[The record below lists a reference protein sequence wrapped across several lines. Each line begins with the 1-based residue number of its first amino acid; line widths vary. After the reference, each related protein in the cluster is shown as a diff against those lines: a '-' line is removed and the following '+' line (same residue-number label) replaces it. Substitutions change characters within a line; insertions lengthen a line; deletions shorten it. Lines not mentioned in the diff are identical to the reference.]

1 MKVSVIIPNYNYS
14 RFVCEAV
21 DSALAQTYQD
31 KEVIVIDD
39 GSTDNSIE
47 LLAKYGN
54 TIRLIEQPN
63 AGVCAARNNGV
74 AVSSGELVAF
84 LDADDVWMPTKLEKQ
99 VEQFK
104 KDPAIVLSHV
114 GVLDIDADG
123 NILAAHTDGMSGK
136 VCTDMLLFERPVIL
150 GACSG
155 AMWPKT
161 VFESVG
167 GFDSRLSTAADW
179 DLCFRTARQ
188 GKVAFVPETLFKY
201 RLHGTNMHGNI
212 DVMEHDMLLC
222 YQKAF
227 ETAPDLDGIKDRA
240 YGALYRVLAGSYFQA
255 GQYGGFL
262 LNAAKSIWRRPA
274 SLKYFLEFPLRKM
287 RRENDGSPP
296 YEGGVRL

>member
-21 DSALAQTYQD
+21 DSALAQTYQN
-31 KEVIVIDD
+31 KEVIVVDD
-39 GSTDNSIE
+39 GSTDDSVE

-54 TIRLIEQPN
+54 AIKLIEQAN

-74 AVSSGELVAF
+74 AASTGELVAF

-104 KDPAIVLSHV
+104 RDPAIVLSHV

-155 AMWPKT
+155 AMLPKA

-179 DLCFRTARQ
+179 DLCFRTALQ
-188 GKVAFVPETLFKY
+188 GEVAFVPETLFKY

-212 DVMEHDMLLC
+212 GVMEHDTLIAWRN
-222 YQKAF
+222 AF
-227 ETAPDLDGIKDRA
+227 DTTDEGIREVKSRS
-240 YGALYRVLAGSYFQA
+240 YGNLHKILAGSYLQS

-262 LNAAKSIWRRPA
+262 RNLIKSLWFRPSYLGYYL
-274 SLKYFLEFPLRKM
+274 SLLAGRK
-287 RRENDGSPP
+287 GK
-296 YEGGVRL
+296 